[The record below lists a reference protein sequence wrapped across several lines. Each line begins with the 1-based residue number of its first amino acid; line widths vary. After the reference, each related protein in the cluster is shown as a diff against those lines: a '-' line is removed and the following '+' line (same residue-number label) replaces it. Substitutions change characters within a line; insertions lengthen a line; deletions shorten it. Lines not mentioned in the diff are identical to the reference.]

1 MIDPITAFA
10 TAQAAI
16 KGIQAAIKMGK
27 DIHAMSGDIMKLF
40 DARNEVAVAAVREKQ
55 NQTSALTQASNT
67 VLNAHAL
74 AESVRELKEH
84 FIYNVKGGGDLWE
97 AIVAEHNAIVLQRRK
112 ELREAEEAKKL
123 KRENLAETL
132 NIVFCGFAGC
142 IAGGLICW
150 GTFEFIIYKMRL

>member
-40 DARNEVAVAAVREKQ
+40 DARNDVAVAAVREKQ
-55 NQTSALTQASNT
+55 QTSALGQASAT
-67 VLNAHAL
+67 VLKAHEL
-74 AESVRELKEH
+74 AESVRELKDH
-84 FIYNVKGGGDLWE
+84 FIYNVRGGGDLWE

-112 ELREAEEAKKL
+112 ELREAEAAKKL
-123 KRENLAETL
+123 KREKLAETL
-132 NIVFCGFAGC
+132 DILFLGFLAIVLS
-142 IAGGLICW
+142 GLLMW
-150 GTFEFIIYKMRL
+150 GTFEFIVYKLKV

>member
-1 MIDPITAFA
+1 VIDPITAFA

-132 NIVFCGFAGC
+132 NILFCGFAGC

>member
-1 MIDPITAFA
+1 
-10 TAQAAI
+10 
-16 KGIQAAIKMGK
+16 
-27 DIHAMSGDIMKLF
+27 MKLF

-55 NQTSALTQASNT
+55 QTSALTQASNT

-132 NIVFCGFAGC
+132 NILFCGFAGC

>member
-27 DIHAMSGDIMKLF
+27 DINAMSGDIMKLF

-55 NQTSALTQASNT
+55 QTSALTQASNT

-74 AESVRELKEH
+74 AESVRELKDH
-84 FIYNVKGGGDLWE
+84 FIYNVRGGGDLWE

>member
-55 NQTSALTQASNT
+55 QKTSALTQATDT
-67 VLNAHAL
+67 VLKAHAL
-74 AESVRELKEH
+74 AESIRELKEH
-84 FIYNVKGGGDLWE
+84 FIYNVRGGGDLWE

-112 ELREAEEAKKL
+112 ELREAIAL
-123 KRENLAETL
+123 KEQKRKDMVEVL
-132 NIVFCGFAGC
+132 NALFYGFVALLVSSGVIWGC
-142 IAGGLICW
+142 VEYIK
-150 GTFEFIIYKMRL
+150 YMQRR

>member
-55 NQTSALTQASNT
+55 QTSALGQASAT
-67 VLNAHAL
+67 VLKAHEL
-74 AESVRELKEH
+74 AESVRKLKDH
-84 FIYNVKGGGDLWE
+84 FIYNVRGGGDLWE

-112 ELREAEEAKKL
+112 ELREAIAL
-123 KRENLAETL
+123 KEQKRKDMLDIL
-132 NIVFCGFAGC
+132 NALFYGVVALMFCSGVIWGC
-142 IAGGLICW
+142 
-150 GTFEFIIYKMRL
+150 FEYIKYIQRR

>member
-55 NQTSALTQASNT
+55 QTSALKQASAT
-67 VLNAHAL
+67 VLKAHEL
-74 AESVRELKEH
+74 AESVKQLKEH
-84 FIYNVKGGGDLWE
+84 FIYNVRGGGDLWE

-112 ELREAEEAKKL
+112 ELREAEAAKKL

-132 NIVFCGFAGC
+132 DMILYGFAGC

-150 GTFEFIIYKMRL
+150 GTFEFIVYKMRH

>member
-55 NQTSALTQASNT
+55 QTSALTQASNT

-74 AESVRELKEH
+74 AESVRELKDH
-84 FIYNVKGGGDLWE
+84 FIYNVRGGGDLWE

-132 NIVFCGFAGC
+132 NILFCGFAGC

-150 GTFEFIIYKMRL
+150 GTFEFIVYKMRL